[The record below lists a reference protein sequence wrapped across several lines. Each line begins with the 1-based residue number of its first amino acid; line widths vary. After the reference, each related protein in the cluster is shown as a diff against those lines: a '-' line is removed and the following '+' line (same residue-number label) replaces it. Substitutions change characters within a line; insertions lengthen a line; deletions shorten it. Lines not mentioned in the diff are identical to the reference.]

1 MTSPV
6 QLTTGAPS
14 SGRLR
19 HQRVADGV
27 VAGYIHDIA
36 RPPRALT
43 AAAPRPARSRAAA
56 GARHP
61 APLARSA
68 GAQTGH
74 GPRRPRGSV
83 ITGLPGAG
91 CPAIPHLAR
100 TDPPPA
106 H

>member
-43 AAAPRPARSRAAA
+43 AAAPRPARSRAAEGARHRA
-56 GARHP
+56 GARRRSH
-61 APLARSA
+61 APLA
-68 GAQTGH
+68 
-74 GPRRPRGSV
+74 PRPV
-83 ITGLPGAG
+83 A
-91 CPAIPHLAR
+91 AR
-100 TDPPPA
+100 TGRA
-106 H
+106 AA